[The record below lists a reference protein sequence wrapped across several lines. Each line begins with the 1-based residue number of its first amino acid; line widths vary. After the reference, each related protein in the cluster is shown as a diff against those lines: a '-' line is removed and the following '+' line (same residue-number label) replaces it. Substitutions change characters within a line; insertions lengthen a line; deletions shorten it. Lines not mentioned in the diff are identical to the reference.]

1 MSDHPYLNRT
11 HSLAALRTGCS
22 SGVAVLT
29 DRADDPVMPWPAA
42 RLPLRL
48 RTPMGRPAGARRW

>member
-11 HSLAALRTGCS
+11 HSFAASAPAVALAF
-22 SGVAVLT
+22 AVLT

-42 RLPLRL
+42 RVPPRL
-48 RTPMGRPAGARRW
+48 RTPMGRLAGRRRW